1 MSNQDELARPD
12 ETRRLYQIVG
22 DQIRLLIASGRFPP
36 LSRLPSERELAQILG
51 VSRPSLREAL
61 IALELGG
68 VVEVRMGSGIY
79 VTTVK
84 EEAATPDTTFGESP
98 SEIMEAR
105 ITVEGS
111 IIALA
116 CARADPSMA
125 HELRSLL
132 EAMRKTIDEG
142 GNPLEQD
149 RAFHLA
155 IAARAGNSVLSRLTR
170 ELFDARHG
178 SILKLLSKKFET
190 DATWRIALS
199 EHEAIL
205 AAIEARDPLRA
216 EAVMRMHLLS
226 SAERWLGS

>member
-1 MSNQDELARPD
+1 MSSNDELARPA
-12 ETRRLYQIVG
+12 EARRLYQIVG

-79 VTTVK
+79 VTTGK
-84 EEAATPDTTFGESP
+84 EEAGSPDGTLGESP

-105 ITVEGS
+105 MTVEGA
-111 IIALA
+111 IITLA
-116 CARADPSMA
+116 CARADQSMTQD
-125 HELRSLL
+125 LRRLL
-132 EAMRKTIDEG
+132 EAMRATIDAG

-155 IAARAGNSVLSRLTR
+155 IAARAGNSVLSRLTG

-178 SILKLLSKKFET
+178 TILKLLSSKFET

-199 EHEAIL
+199 EHEAIV

-216 EAVMRMHLLS
+216 EAVMRTHLLS